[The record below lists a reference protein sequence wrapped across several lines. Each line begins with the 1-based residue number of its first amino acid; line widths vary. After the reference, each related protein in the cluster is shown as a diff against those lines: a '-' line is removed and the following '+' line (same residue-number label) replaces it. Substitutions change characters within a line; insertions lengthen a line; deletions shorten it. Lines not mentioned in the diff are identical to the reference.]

1 MMMSISKLTACLTL
15 ALCTSAAISIAP
27 EPTLY
32 GEVGIPFSGFAN
44 SPCAASED
52 GQVAFR
58 ITDASSENGGM
69 KLHSVDIS
77 TGGTFD
83 LLDSLSIESYETGF
97 GMYIAGDRAYLLP
110 NLTIVDIS
118 DPSNLTVIG
127 SISEPLSSRINT
139 PKSAV
144 QGTTVYT
151 LAYGRNV
158 DIYDCAD
165 PSDIQYLG
173 RIQLDG
179 DGSLLSVDTLGN
191 DKLIFGRSFRGVS
204 IHDSSTLGS
213 LPIVGSVSGFSS
225 NSIEVNEDLDVAY
238 AFRRDTSAQ
247 ILTSIDI
254 TDPANPSVLGSH
266 SLNDLGLWA
275 ESGPI
280 ASVGDQILAM
290 YVEYGQIELID
301 VSDPINMLRM
311 DPIIA
316 ESQEIARADSDSL
329 LVETRTGMS
338 VYNFIVCDADL
349 NADGS
354 LNFLDISAYLA
365 AYAAMDP
372 LADFTDDGS
381 FNFLDVSA
389 FLEAF
394 SAGCP

>member
-1 MMMSISKLTACLTL
+1 MSISKFAAALTL
-15 ALCTSAAISIAP
+15 ALCTSAALSIAT
-27 EPTLY
+27 EPTLF
-32 GEVGIPFSGFAN
+32 GQVEIPFSWPAN
-44 SPCAASED
+44 SPCATSED

-58 ITDASSENGGM
+58 ITDTSSQNGGM
-69 KLHSVDIS
+69 KLHSVDVS

-83 LLDSLSIESYETGF
+83 LLDSLSIETYETGF

-127 SISEPLSSRINT
+127 SISEPVSSRINT

-151 LAYGRNV
+151 LAYGKNV

-179 DGSLLSVDTLGN
+179 DGSLLSVDTLGD

-213 LPIVGSVSGFSS
+213 LPIVGSVTGFSS
-225 NSIEVNEDLDVAY
+225 NSVEVNEDLDVAY

-254 TDPANPSVLGSH
+254 TDPTNPTVLGSH
-266 SLNDLGLWA
+266 DLNDLSLFSD
-275 ESGPI
+275 SGPI
-280 ASVGDQILAM
+280 AAIGDTVVAM
-290 YVEYGQIELID
+290 YVEYGSIEILD
-301 VSDPINMLRM
+301 VTNPSNMLRM
-311 DPIIA
+311 DPISV
-316 ESQEIARADSDSL
+316 ESENVARVDSDSL
-329 LVETRTGMS
+329 LVETRTGLS
-338 VYNFIVCDADL
+338 VYNFTVCEADL

-372 LADFTDDGS
+372 LADFTDDGN

-389 FLEAF
+389 YLAAF
-394 SAGCP
+394 STGCP